1 MAGREIV
8 SLQSW
13 WIFVCA
19 TFLISAMPGPNM
31 LHVMTQSMRH
41 GFGRAVFTMAGCMLG
56 LLALF
61 GLSAMG
67 MGALLWL
74 LPQLLTAIK
83 IVGALYL
90 IWVGIKAWRDDSA
103 PIDVEGD
110 GIDLRRRTASELF
123 RQGFLI
129 SISNPKALIFAAA
142 FFPQFVSPAA
152 PKVPQFAI
160 LLVSFVVIET
170 SWYMTYPTGGR
181 TLARYMRRAELQRLF
196 NRVSGCLFMLFGV
209 SLLAWRNR

>member
-1 MAGREIV
+1 MA
-8 SLQSW
+8 LQNW

-41 GFGRAVFTMAGCMLG
+41 GFGLAAFTMAGCMVA

-67 MGALLWL
+67 MSALLSA

-90 IWVGIKAWRDDSA
+90 IWVGIKAWRDHSA
-103 PIDVEGD
+103 PIDVDADIRDQQRPTG
-110 GIDLRRRTASELF
+110 GGLF

-129 SISNPKALIFAAA
+129 SVSNPKALIFAAA
-142 FFPQFVSPAA
+142 FFPQFVSPTL
-152 PKVPQFAI
+152 PKAPQFAI
-160 LLVSFVVIET
+160 LLGTFVIIET
-170 SWYMTYPTGGR
+170 GWYLTYATGGR
-181 TLARYMRRAELQRLF
+181 TLARYLRRAEWQRWF
-196 NRVSGCLFMLFGV
+196 NRLSGGLFVAFGL

>member
-1 MAGREIV
+1 MT
-8 SLQSW
+8 LQAW

-31 LHVMTQSMRH
+31 LHVMTQSMRY
-41 GFGRAVFTMAGCMLG
+41 GFRRAAFTMVGCMIA
-56 LLALF
+56 LLSLF
-61 GLSAMG
+61 GLSAIG
-67 MGALLWL
+67 MSALLSA

-90 IWVGIKAWRDDSA
+90 VWVGIRAWRDDSA
-103 PIDVEGD
+103 PIDMAAEDMDAVAHSPAG
-110 GIDLRRRTASELF
+110 LF

-142 FFPQFVSPAA
+142 FFPQFVSPAL
-152 PKVPQFAI
+152 PKAPQFAI
-160 LLVSFVVIET
+160 LLGTFVVIET
-170 SWYMTYPTGGR
+170 GWYLTYATGGR
-181 TLARYMRRAELQRLF
+181 TLARYLRRPEWQRWF
-196 NRVSGCLFMLFGV
+196 NRVSGGLFVAFGL